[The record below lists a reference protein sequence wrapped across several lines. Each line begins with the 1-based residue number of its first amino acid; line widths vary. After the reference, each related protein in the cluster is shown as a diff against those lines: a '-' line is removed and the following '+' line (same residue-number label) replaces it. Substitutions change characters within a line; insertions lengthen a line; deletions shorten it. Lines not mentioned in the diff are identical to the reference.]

1 MSYVHAVDL
10 DLRHL
15 RLVQAVAACGSVTRA
30 AERLNLTQSALS
42 HQLRDVEDRLETP
55 LFTRMGKKMV
65 LTPAG
70 ERVRSAAARVLD
82 EVQRAE
88 DDVRQLVHHGAG
100 TIRVCAQCNTGY
112 YWLPPLLARFE
123 HDHPRV
129 AVRILPEATA
139 RPVEAVLEGMLDL
152 AIVIDD
158 VHDPRLRVDP
168 LFKDEQVVIVSPSH
182 RLASRS
188 WVDPK
193 DLAQEHLMLYT
204 TDPDDSFAL
213 KNILAPAG
221 VTPARVS
228 SVRLTEAIVEMVR
241 AGLGIGL
248 LARWSVEPSIRAGR
262 IRALRITRKGVQRQW
277 SAIDLAARPRPPYL
291 TAFLDLLRAQALPTR
306 KVG

>member
-1 MSYVHAVDL
+1 
-10 DLRHL
+10 
-15 RLVQAVAACGSVTRA
+15 
-30 AERLNLTQSALS
+30 
-42 HQLRDVEDRLETP
+42 
-55 LFTRMGKKMV
+55 MGKKMV

>member
-1 MSYVHAVDL
+1 MAVDL

-15 RLVQAVAACGSVTRA
+15 RLVQAIAACGSVTRA

-42 HQLRDVEDRLETP
+42 HQLRDIEDRLTTP
-55 LFTRMGKKMV
+55 LFTRLGKKMV

-70 ERVRSAAARVLD
+70 ERVLSAAARVLH

-88 DDVRQLVHHGAG
+88 DDVRQLAQHGAG
-100 TIRVCAQCNTGY
+100 TIRVCAQCSTGY
-112 YWLPPLLARFE
+112 YWLPPLLTRFE
-123 HDHPRV
+123 HEHPRV
-129 AVRILPEATA
+129 TVRILPEATT
-139 RPVEAVLEGMLDL
+139 RPVEAVLEGMLDV

-188 WVDPK
+188 WLDPK

-221 VTPARVS
+221 VTPARLS

-241 AGLGIGL
+241 AGLGVGL
-248 LARWSVEPSIRAGR
+248 LARWSVEPAIRAGR

-277 SAIDLAARPRPPYL
+277 SAVDLAARPRPPYL

>member
-1 MSYVHAVDL
+1 MFMAVDL

-15 RLVQAVAACGSVTRA
+15 RLVQAIAACGSVTRA

-42 HQLRDVEDRLETP
+42 HQLRDIEDRLTTP
-55 LFTRMGKKMV
+55 LFTRLGKKMV

-70 ERVRSAAARVLD
+70 ERVLSAAARVLD

-88 DDVRQLVHHGAG
+88 DDVRQLAQHGAG

-112 YWLPPLLARFE
+112 YWL
-123 HDHPRV
+123 
-129 AVRILPEATA
+129 
-139 RPVEAVLEGMLDL
+139 
-152 AIVIDD
+152 
-158 VHDPRLRVDP
+158 PRLRVDP

-188 WVDPK
+188 WLEPK

-221 VTPARVS
+221 V
-228 SVRLTEAIVEMVR
+228 
-241 AGLGIGL
+241 
-248 LARWSVEPSIRAGR
+248 
-262 IRALRITRKGVQRQW
+262 
-277 SAIDLAARPRPPYL
+277 
-291 TAFLDLLRAQALPTR
+291 
-306 KVG
+306 

>member
-1 MSYVHAVDL
+1 
-10 DLRHL
+10 
-15 RLVQAVAACGSVTRA
+15 
-30 AERLNLTQSALS
+30 
-42 HQLRDVEDRLETP
+42 
-55 LFTRMGKKMV
+55 
-65 LTPAG
+65 
-70 ERVRSAAARVLD
+70 
-82 EVQRAE
+82 
-88 DDVRQLVHHGAG
+88 
-100 TIRVCAQCNTGY
+100 
-112 YWLPPLLARFE
+112 
-123 HDHPRV
+123 
-129 AVRILPEATA
+129 
-139 RPVEAVLEGMLDL
+139 MLDL